1 MEDIDALLRL
11 FGKSVAAYLIQVG
24 QMRHRNIVE
33 RPAVYSVDDFLQS
46 PRPQRVLST
55 ATPIPQ
61 PLTSSRFEYFV
72 ASLRIFSSPSTIE
85 YPTYYNSSL
94 RCTSTAPTMPLLPID
109 INQTHT
115 IQNTFPMCVFHSMQC
130 VLCRTYDSDVVWK
143 RTRPSCVRECRN
155 LRIIRRII
163 SP

>member
-1 MEDIDALLRL
+1 
-11 FGKSVAAYLIQVG
+11 VAAYLIQAG

-33 RPAVYSVDDFLQS
+33 RPAAYSVDDFLQS

-115 IQNTFPMCVFHSMQC
+115 I
-130 VLCRTYDSDVVWK
+130 
-143 RTRPSCVRECRN
+143 
-155 LRIIRRII
+155 
-163 SP
+163 